1 MFAEVL
7 LAAAL
12 AQTPAA
18 LAPAPAVP
26 AVIRAGD
33 RVRVTMRAEGVEVVL
48 TAIAEQSGRP
58 DQIIRVVNPSSRRAI
73 RVRVIGAGEVEVADA
88 R

>member
-1 MFAEVL
+1 MFAEAV

-12 AQTPAA
+12 AQP
-18 LAPAPAVP
+18 P
-26 AVIRAGD
+26 VIRAGD
-33 RVRVTMRAEGVEVVL
+33 RVRVVVRMGGVEASL

-58 DQIIRVVNPSSRRAI
+58 DQIIRVVNASSRRAI
-73 RVRVIGAGEVEVADA
+73 RVRVIAAGEVEVADA

>member
-1 MFAEVL
+1 MFAEAL
-7 LAAAL
+7 LAAVL
-12 AQTPAA
+12 SQP
-18 LAPAPAVP
+18 P
-26 AVIRAGD
+26 VIKAGD
-33 RVRVTMRAEGVEVVL
+33 RVRVTVRSGPVVATL

-73 RVRVIGAGEVEVADA
+73 HARVVAAGEVEVADV